1 MRMPMIAVVGSI
13 NLDLV
18 VPVPHHPVPGET
30 VLGGELAEH
39 PGGKGANQAVAA
51 ARLGA
56 QVAMV
61 GRVGDDAAG
70 TVLRAAL
77 EREGVDVTWVQSEPE
92 FRTGR
97 ALIAVDRATG
107 ENSIIVSPGANTTL
121 APEHCAA
128 SGTVLRDADVTLL
141 QQEIPAATVEAAA
154 RLAGGTVLLNPAPA
168 RSTLTMSTTAGR
180 DGLRDLLDM
189 VDILVPNRA
198 ELAALVGHDLHDLHA
213 VADAARTLRGPSAVV
228 VTLGAD
234 GALLC
239 EEGAV
244 LLVPALAV
252 TPVDTT
258 AAGDAY
264 CGALACAVAEGLP
277 LHEAVRNANAAAA
290 LATTRPG
297 AQPSLPTRT
306 EVEKLLGHDF

>member
-1 MRMPMIAVVGSI
+1 MPKIAVVGSI

-61 GRVGDDAAG
+61 GRVGYDEAG
-70 TVLRAAL
+70 TALRSAL
-77 EREGVDVTWVQSEPE
+77 QREGVDVRWVLAEQG

-97 ALIAVDRATG
+97 ALIAVDRASG
-107 ENSIIVSPGANTTL
+107 ENSIIVSPGANTAL

-168 RSTLTMSTTAGR
+168 RSTLTRES
-180 DGLRDLLDM
+180 LRDLLDM

-198 ELAALVGHDLHDLHA
+198 ELAAMVGHDLHDLHA

-264 CGALACAVAEGLP
+264 CGALACAIAEGLP
-277 LHEAVRNANAAAA
+277 LHEAVRHANATAA
-290 LATTRPG
+290 LATTRSG
-297 AQPSLPTRT
+297 AQPSLPTRA
-306 EVEKLLGHDF
+306 EVEKLLGHEF

>member
-1 MRMPMIAVVGSI
+1 MPKIAVVGSI

-61 GRVGDDAAG
+61 GRVGDDEAG
-70 TVLRAAL
+70 SVLRAAL
-77 EREGVDVTWVQSEPE
+77 QREGVDVRWVLAEQG

-97 ALIAVDRATG
+97 ALIAVDRASG
-107 ENSIIVSPGANTTL
+107 ENSIIVSPGANTAL

-128 SGTVLRDADVTLL
+128 SGMVLRDADVTLL

-168 RSTLTMSTTAGR
+168 RSTLTRES
-180 DGLRDLLDM
+180 LRDLLDM

-198 ELAALVGHDLHDLHA
+198 ELAAMVGHDLHDLHA

-277 LHEAVRNANAAAA
+277 LHEAVRNANATAA

-297 AQPSLPTRT
+297 AQPSLPTRA

>member
-1 MRMPMIAVVGSI
+1 MPKIAVVGSI

-61 GRVGDDAAG
+61 GRVGDDEAG
-70 TVLRAAL
+70 SVLRAAL
-77 EREGVDVTWVQSEPE
+77 QREGVDVRWVLAEQG

-97 ALIAVDRATG
+97 ALIAVDRASG
-107 ENSIIVSPGANTTL
+107 ENSIIVSPGANTAL

-168 RSTLTMSTTAGR
+168 RSTLTRES
-180 DGLRDLLDM
+180 LRDLLDM

-198 ELAALVGHDLHDLHA
+198 ELAAMVGHDLHDLHA

-277 LHEAVRNANAAAA
+277 LHEAVRNANATAA

-297 AQPSLPTRT
+297 AQPSLPTRA

>member
-1 MRMPMIAVVGSI
+1 MPKIAVVGSI

-18 VPVPHHPVPGET
+18 VPVPHHPLPGET
-30 VLGGELAEH
+30 VLGGELAEY

-61 GRVGDDAAG
+61 GRVGDDEAG
-70 TVLRAAL
+70 TVLRSAL
-77 EREGVDVTWVQSEPE
+77 QREGVDVRWVLAEQG

-97 ALIAVDRATG
+97 ALIAVDRSSG
-107 ENSIIVSPGANTTL
+107 ENSIIVSPGANTAL

-168 RSTLTMSTTAGR
+168 RSTLTRES
-180 DGLRDLLDM
+180 LRDLLDM

-198 ELAALVGHDLHDLHA
+198 ELAAMVGHDLHDLHA

-252 TPVDTT
+252 APVDTT

-264 CGALACAVAEGLP
+264 CGALACAVAEGIP
-277 LHEAVRNANAAAA
+277 LHEAVRHANAAAA
-290 LATTRPG
+290 LATTRSG
-297 AQPSLPTRT
+297 AQPSLPTRA
-306 EVEKLLGHDF
+306 EVEKLLGHEF

>member
-1 MRMPMIAVVGSI
+1 MPMIAVVGSI

-30 VLGGELAEH
+30 VLGGDLAEH

-61 GRVGDDAAG
+61 GRVGMDQAG
-70 TVLRAAL
+70 TALRAVL
-77 EREGVDVTWVQSEPE
+77 EREGVDVRWVLAEAGVS
-92 FRTGR
+92 TGR
-97 ALIAVDRATG
+97 ALIAVDRMTG
-107 ENSIIVSPGANTTL
+107 ENSIIVSPGANSAL
-121 APEHCAA
+121 FPEHCAA
-128 SGTVLRDADVTLL
+128 SGAVLRDASVTLL

-168 RSTLTMSTTAGR
+168 RDLPAE
-180 DGLRDLLDM
+180 LLDM
-189 VDILVPNRA
+189 VDVLVPNRT
-198 ELAALVGHDLHDLHA
+198 ELAALVGHPLPDLHA
-213 VADAARTLRGPSAVV
+213 VADAARQLRGPAAVV
-228 VTLGAD
+228 VTLGRD

-244 LLVPALAV
+244 LLVPALEV

-258 AAGDAY
+258 AAGDAF
-264 CGALACAVAEGLP
+264 CGALAYAIAGGSP
-277 LHEAVRNANAAAA
+277 LHEAVRRANASAA
-290 LATTRPG
+290 LATTLPG
-297 AQPSLPTRT
+297 AQPSLPTRA

>member
-1 MRMPMIAVVGSI
+1 MPKIAVVGSI

-61 GRVGDDAAG
+61 GRVGDDEAG
-70 TVLRAAL
+70 SVLRAAL
-77 EREGVDVTWVQSEPE
+77 QREGVDVRWVLAESG

-97 ALIAVDRATG
+97 ALIAVDRASG
-107 ENSIIVSPGANTTL
+107 ENSIIVSPGANTAL

-168 RSTLTMSTTAGR
+168 RSTMTRES
-180 DGLRDLLDM
+180 LRDLLDM

-198 ELAALVGHDLHDLHA
+198 ELAAMVGHELHDLHA

-277 LHEAVRNANAAAA
+277 LHEAVRNANATAA

-297 AQPSLPTRT
+297 AQPSLPTRA
-306 EVEKLLGHDF
+306 EVEKLLGHDFLP

>member
-1 MRMPMIAVVGSI
+1 MPKIAVVGSI

-61 GRVGDDAAG
+61 GRVGDDEAG
-70 TVLRAAL
+70 SVLRAAL
-77 EREGVDVTWVQSEPE
+77 QREGVDVRWVLAEPG

-97 ALIAVDRATG
+97 ALIAVDRASG
-107 ENSIIVSPGANTTL
+107 ENSIIVSPGANTAL

-168 RSTLTMSTTAGR
+168 RSTMTRES
-180 DGLRDLLDM
+180 LRDLLDM

-198 ELAALVGHDLHDLHA
+198 ELAAMVGHELHDLHA

-277 LHEAVRNANAAAA
+277 LHEAVRNANATAA

-297 AQPSLPTRT
+297 AQPSLPTRA
-306 EVEKLLGHDF
+306 EVEKLLGHDFLP

>member
-1 MRMPMIAVVGSI
+1 MPKIAVVGSI

-51 ARLGA
+51 ARLGV

-61 GRVGDDAAG
+61 GRVGDDEAG
-70 TVLRAAL
+70 SALRAAL
-77 EREGVDVTWVQSEPE
+77 QREGVDVRWVLAEE
-92 FRTGR
+92 GFRTGR
-97 ALIAVDRATG
+97 ALIAVDRASG
-107 ENSIIVSPGANTTL
+107 ENSIIVSPGANTAL

-168 RSTLTMSTTAGR
+168 RSTLTRES
-180 DGLRDLLDM
+180 LRDLLDM

-198 ELAALVGHDLHDLHA
+198 ELAAMVGHDLHDLHA

-264 CGALACAVAEGLP
+264 CGALACAIAEGLP
-277 LHEAVRNANAAAA
+277 LHEAVRHANAAAA
-290 LATTRPG
+290 LATTRSG
-297 AQPSLPTRT
+297 AQPSLPTRA
-306 EVEKLLGHDF
+306 EVEKLLGHEF

>member
-1 MRMPMIAVVGSI
+1 MPMIAVVGSI

-61 GRVGDDAAG
+61 GRVGADADG
-70 TVLRAAL
+70 VRLRAAL
-77 EREGVDVTWVQSEPE
+77 EREGVNVRWVLAEQGS
-92 FRTGR
+92 RTGR
-97 ALIAVDRATG
+97 ALIAVDRETG
-107 ENSIIVSPGANTTL
+107 ENTIVVSPGANTAL

-128 SGTVLRDADVTLL
+128 SGTVLRDASVTVL
-141 QQEIPAATVEAAA
+141 QQEVPAATVETAA

-168 RSTLTMSTTAGR
+168 RGNQSERS
-180 DGLRDLLDM
+180 DLRDLLDM
-189 VDILVPNRA
+189 VDILVPNRT
-198 ELAALVGHDLHDLHA
+198 ELAALTGHSLPDLHA
-213 VADAARTLRGPSAVV
+213 VAEAALSLRGPSAVV
-228 VTLGAD
+228 VTLGED

-244 LLVPALAV
+244 LLVPAFDVL
-252 TPVDTT
+252 PVDTT
-258 AAGDAY
+258 AAGDAF
-264 CGALACAVAEGLP
+264 CGALATALAEDRP
-277 LHEAVRNANAAAA
+277 LHEAVRHANAAAA
-290 LATTRPG
+290 LATTLPG
-297 AQPSLPTRT
+297 AQPSLPTRS
-306 EVEKLLGHDF
+306 EVEKLLGHSF

>member
-1 MRMPMIAVVGSI
+1 MPMIAVVGSI

-30 VLGGELAEH
+30 VLGGNLAEH

-61 GRVGDDAAG
+61 GRVGDDEAG
-70 TVLRAAL
+70 SAMRAAL
-77 EREGVDVTWVQSEPE
+77 QREGVDVRWVLAEQGIS
-92 FRTGR
+92 TGR
-97 ALIAVDRATG
+97 ALIAVDRASG
-107 ENSIIVSPGANTTL
+107 ENSIIVSPGANTAL

-168 RSTLTMSTTAGR
+168 RNTAAGR
-180 DGLRDLLDM
+180 QSLLDLLDM
-189 VDILVPNRA
+189 VDILVPNRT
-198 ELAALVGHDLHDLHA
+198 ELAAMVGHDLPDLHA

-252 TPVDTT
+252 VPVDTT
-258 AAGDAY
+258 AAGDAF
-264 CGALACAVAEGLP
+264 CSALACTIAERVP
-277 LHEAVRNANAAAA
+277 LHEAVRIANASAA

-297 AQPSLPTRT
+297 AQPSLPTRA
-306 EVEKLLGHDF
+306 EVEKMLGHEF

>member
-1 MRMPMIAVVGSI
+1 MPMIAVVGSI

-30 VLGGELAEH
+30 VLGGALAEH

-61 GRVGDDAAG
+61 GRVGADEAG
-70 TVLRAAL
+70 ARLRAAL
-77 EREGVDVTWVQSEPE
+77 ELEGVDVRWVLVEQGA
-92 FRTGR
+92 RTGR
-97 ALIAVDRATG
+97 ALIAVDWGSA
-107 ENSIIVSPGANTTL
+107 ENTIIVSPGANSSL
-121 APEHCAA
+121 APEHCSA
-128 SGTVLRDADVTLL
+128 SGTVLRDASVTLL
-141 QQEIPAATVEAAA
+141 QQEVPAATVEAAA

-168 RSTLTMSTTAGR
+168 RDHPAERADL
-180 DGLRDLLDM
+180 LDLLDM
-189 VDILVPNRA
+189 VDVLVPNRA
-198 ELAALVGHDLHDLHA
+198 ELAALVGHPLHDLHA
-213 VADAARTLRGPSAVV
+213 VADAARTLRGPAAVV

-244 LLVPALAV
+244 LLVPALSVQA
-252 TPVDTT
+252 VDTT
-258 AAGDAY
+258 AAGDSF
-264 CGALACAVAEGLP
+264 CGTLACALTEGHP
-277 LHEAVRNANAAAA
+277 LHEAVRIANAAAA
-290 LATTRPG
+290 LTTTRPG
-297 AQPSLPTRT
+297 AQPALPTRA